1 MISCWSWDFI
11 WNFWQ
16 ARALSYQCCMTFLSW
31 WQQAVLPLPKLQQHD
46 ITLTHWGR
54 VAHICVSKLT
64 IIGSDNGLLPG
75 RRQAIIWTNVGI
87 LLIGPL
93 GTNSSEILI
102 EIGIFSLKE
111 MYLEMAAILSRPQFV
126 NEIGPICDI
135 MVAKMLLIVLFLW

>member
-11 WNFWQ
+11 WNFWR

-31 WQQAVLPLPKLQQHD
+31 WQQAVLPLPKWQQYD

-54 VAHICVSKLT
+54 VAHICISKLT

-75 RRQAIIWTNVGI
+75 QRQAIIWTNVGI

-102 EIGIFSLKE
+102 EIGIFSLKK